1 MPSNRVSDCRTSEA
15 TRNEDRP
22 DSPTVNRNK
31 GMDRRKEVNTYI
43 SEVIGVIEKWT
54 ADNAGTPPKEQDIK
68 DAFAEGF
75 VDAKEYGLI
84 RPAEDGDG
92 YIVANFNGGQK

>member
-1 MPSNRVSDCRTSEA
+1 M
-15 TRNEDRP
+15 
-22 DSPTVNRNK
+22 
-31 GMDRRKEVNTYI
+31 NTYI

-75 VDAKEYGLI
+75 VDAKGHGLI
-84 RPAEDGDG
+84 RSAEDGDG
-92 YIVANFNGGQK
+92 YIVANFGSVSDPSARTALAECLLE

>member
-1 MPSNRVSDCRTSEA
+1 MSVIATQVEA
-15 TRNEDRP
+15 TRNEDWP
-22 DSPTVNRNK
+22 DFQTVKRNE
-31 GMDRRKEVNTYI
+31 GMNRRKQVNTYI

-75 VDAKEYGLI
+75 VDAKEHGLI
-84 RPAEDGDG
+84 RSAEDGDG